1 MSLQVITNILND
13 YLSLEQEGKEL
24 LLRLLIETEDE
35 DVSCPCCDCELE
47 ELLEEASAGN
57 LRVAARDPE
66 GFECS
71 TVSSTNMNDIW
82 KEYVSSGGSV
92 KIPGVPRF

>member
-13 YLSLEQEGKEL
+13 YLSLEQEDKEAV
-24 LLRLLIETEDE
+24 LRLLLETEDE
-35 DVSCPCCDCELE
+35 DDICPCCELE
-47 ELLEEASAGN
+47 GLLEEASAGN